1 MHVHDVPLKPPLAF
15 AQHDAI
21 GAAGILEDISTEKRS
36 PQLRKSLSIGIGAS
50 VAALAATTA
59 AGVAS
64 AATSTHAQPATRS
77 AAAVSTVNKHVTR
90 AQAGR
95 IAMAKVP
102 HSRVHE
108 IESDDLHDRAVW
120 KVQLSAP
127 QGRVVVDVDKRTG
140 QATIVRN
147 GGGGGRDQAIRVTVM
162 ARPGHDARDNDAR
175 GNDAADNR
183 GQDVRDHD
191 AADDRGQDVRDN
203 DAAQDRGEHHGD
215 RHGQDRDGHGHDGGD
230 DGSGR

>member
-1 MHVHDVPLKPPLAF
+1 
-15 AQHDAI
+15 
-21 GAAGILEDISTEKRS
+21 
-36 PQLRKSLSIGIGAS
+36 LRKSLTIGIGAG
-50 VAALAATTA
+50 VVALAATTA

-64 AATSTHAQPATRS
+64 AATSTNAQTATRS
-77 AAAVSTVNKHVTR
+77 AAAVSMVNKHITR

-120 KVQLSAP
+120 KVQLSTP
-127 QGRVVVDVDKRTG
+127 RGRVVVDVDKKTG

-147 GGGGGRDQAIRVTVM
+147 GRGGGDGQAVTATVIV
-162 ARPGHDARDNDAR
+162 RQGHNDARDNDA
-175 GNDAADNR
+175 ADDR
-183 GQDVRDHD
+183 GQDVRDNDAADDRGQNVRDNDAAQDRGQNVRDND

-203 DAAQDRGEHHGD
+203 DAAQDRGQRHGD
-215 RHGQDRDGHGHDGGD
+215 QHDHGRDGHGHDGGH